1 MQTNTRKVVTSDAKW
16 HPHLGISFI
25 GCLLAIT
32 LEIYFEE
39 RIFIPHSGGVSFGL
53 IVLLVIN
60 MVTIPVVMALIA
72 LLCFII
78 HIPRRSVNCILLCLL
93 ACILTIAGLFIA
105 YPVGR

>member
-1 MQTNTRKVVTSDAKW
+1 M
-16 HPHLGISFI
+16 
-25 GCLLAIT
+25 
-32 LEIYFEE
+32 
-39 RIFIPHSGGVSFGL
+39 SFGL
-53 IVLLVIN
+53 IVLLVVN

-78 HIPRRSVNCILLCLL
+78 HIPRKSVNCILLCIL